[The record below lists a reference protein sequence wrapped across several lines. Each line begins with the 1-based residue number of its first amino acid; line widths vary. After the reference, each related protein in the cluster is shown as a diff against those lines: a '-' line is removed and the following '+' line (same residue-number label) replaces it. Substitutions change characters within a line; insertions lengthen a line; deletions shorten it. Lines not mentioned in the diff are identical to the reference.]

1 MADRIIGM
9 RHQLRSRLE
18 ALGSKLDWNH
28 MTSQIGMFCF
38 TGLNPEQVNKL
49 TQDHHVYLTKDGR
62 ISIPGITSSN
72 IEDLANAM
80 HSVTK

>member
-9 RHQLRSRLE
+9 RHQLRTRLE
-18 ALGSKLDWNH
+18 ALGSRINWNH

-38 TGLNPEQVNKL
+38 TGLHPEQVSRL

-62 ISIPGITSSN
+62 ISIPGITSTN
-72 IEDLANAM
+72 IEYLANAI